1 MYWEYTSY
9 TKSVHGF
16 HSNFVGGG
24 TNFCM
29 KFGFWRKFAKKGVS
43 IEILLFDEK
52 PELISPHS
60 QINLSTVLE
69 SVDQMK
75 QVFVEILSVTDFLSL

>member
-1 MYWEYTSY
+1 
-9 TKSVHGF
+9 
-16 HSNFVGGG
+16 
-24 TNFCM
+24 M

-75 QVFVEILSVTDFLSL
+75 LVFVEILSVTDFLSL